1 MPCLL
6 YLIKRKTWK
15 SFSLFYYERAF
26 QGIFE
31 VHNAD
36 FQYRIMVQSVSVI
49 WLLFL
54 KVSIKT
60 SLSDKPFSKWGSINA
75 GLS

>member
-1 MPCLL
+1 M
-6 YLIKRKTWK
+6 
-15 SFSLFYYERAF
+15 AF
-26 QGIFE
+26 QGIFK

-60 SLSDKPFSKWGSINA
+60 SPSDKPFSKWGSINA